1 MKTYSGWGES
11 RQSLD
16 HYLQIGDVV
25 DQEMADYFVN
35 VLPPAFMSGLLVQIG
50 EPVNDVAGRPT
61 FATLQRNSARQ
72 WVYAGNCYC
81 GESAQPLSA

>member
-35 VLPPAFMSGLLVQIG
+35 VLPPGLYVR
-50 EPVNDVAGRPT
+50 PAGPDR
-61 FATLQRNSARQ
+61 
-72 WVYAGNCYC
+72 
-81 GESAQPLSA
+81 